1 MKFKALA
8 PAFLLLFPFSM
19 ANASIEKDVAK
30 CAAEEGDLARLACYD
45 GMAKQRGLSG
55 PQSQPVQVAGVG
67 KWQVS
72 SKVNPIDD
80 SKTETLILLP
90 ESGQSK
96 WGRPV
101 ALIIRCQSNETDL
114 FISWNDYLGSSASVL
129 TRIGSEDAVTKSW
142 SLSTDKQATFHPRG
156 TITFIKQMMGA
167 NKLVAQVTPY
177 NESPVTAVY
186 DTTGLENA
194 IKPLRETCGW

>member
-1 MKFKALA
+1 MNRIAVVLIVTLGIPISLA
-8 PAFLLLFPFSM
+8 Q
-19 ANASIEKDVAK
+19 ASIEKDVAK
-30 CAAEEGDLARLACYD
+30 CAVEEGDLARLACYD
-45 GMAKQRGLSG
+45 GIAEQRGLSG
-55 PQSQPVQVAGVG
+55 PQSQPTKVAGVG

-80 SKTETLILLP
+80 SKTETLILVAD
-90 ESGQSK
+90 SGQSK

-101 ALIIRCQSNETDL
+101 ALIIRCKSNETEL
-114 FISWNDYLGSSASVL
+114 YINWNDYLGSSARVL
-129 TRIGSEDAVTKSW
+129 TRIGSEDAVTKNW
-142 SLSTDKQATFHPRG
+142 SLSTDKQATFYPRG
-156 TITFIKQMMGA
+156 IITFIKEMMGA

-177 NESPVTAVY
+177 NESPVTAVF